1 MYYLNIVRFG
11 KRNIR
16 ETYNGSAS
24 ETRAYASKM
33 LTKYKGEYV
42 DVAFRPEGG
51 KVIPQGF
58 VIKLPS
64 GRGWM
69 TKKRLYRLKRNGELG
84 EVIE

>member
-24 ETRAYASKM
+24 ETRAYASRM

-58 VIKLPS
+58 IIKLPS
-64 GRGWM
+64 PSM
-69 TKKRLYRLKRNGELG
+69 HIVLLSFLKTAAPKAAGKP
-84 EVIE
+84 